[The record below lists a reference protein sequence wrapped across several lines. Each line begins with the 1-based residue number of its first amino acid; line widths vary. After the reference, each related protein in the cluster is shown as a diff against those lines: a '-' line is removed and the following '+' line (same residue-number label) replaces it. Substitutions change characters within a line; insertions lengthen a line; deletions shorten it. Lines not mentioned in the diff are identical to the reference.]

1 MQQAAPEVVHTVRS
15 PTKHATAS
23 EPALLLAQPVGSA
36 PTWRIRPCAVQ
47 AYTSEVGWLPSKMAS
62 SL

>member
-1 MQQAAPEVVHTVRS
+1 MVHTVRS